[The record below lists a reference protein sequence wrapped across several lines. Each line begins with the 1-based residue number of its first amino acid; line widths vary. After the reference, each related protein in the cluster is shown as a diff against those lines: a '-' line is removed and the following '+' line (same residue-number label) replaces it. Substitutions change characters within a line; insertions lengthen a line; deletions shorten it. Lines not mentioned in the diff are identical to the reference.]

1 VGKAL
6 VMKMKRI
13 ISLLVLIATVLT
25 FSACAK
31 ISDAEENNVD
41 ANEGL
46 ASVDDVHA
54 GKAEK
59 KDTSKNIL
67 VMGHDRAARLTDVI
81 MLVNFDTASGKMTIT
96 QLPRDTYMEYGGSY
110 YKINGLYNRCIGAA
124 KEEGSD
130 NSELDGLLKAKNTLS
145 KALGIRIHHAAV
157 MDLDGFASIVDAV
170 GGVYMYVP
178 YSMFYQDPEQGLY
191 ISLLEG
197 YQTLTGAKAEQF
209 VRFRSGYIQ
218 ADIARGDAQKMFM
231 TAFVE
236 AVKKNISVTNVA
248 GIAETVLQNV
258 KTDMSLSQ
266 IVEMG
271 KAFLKVELSGITMMT
286 LPGEGCTS
294 SGGASFYIMN
304 KACMVEILAESYNTF
319 EEEYTE
325 ASFDAEGV
333 FCNEGDSRMQSV
345 YDKSADEIR
354 FEKHNAQDVSDKD
367 IPVQLK

>member
-1 VGKAL
+1 
-6 VMKMKRI
+6 MKMKRI
-13 ISLLVLIATVLT
+13 ISVILLITTVFAL
-25 FSACAK
+25 SACAK
-31 ISDAEENNVD
+31 ISDVKGNNEEV
-41 ANEGL
+41 NEGL
-46 ASVDDVHA
+46 ASGDDVHA
-54 GKAEK
+54 GKTEK
-59 KDTSKNIL
+59 KETSKNIL
-67 VMGHDRAARLTDVI
+67 VLGHDRAARLTDVM
-81 MLVNFDTASGKMTIT
+81 MLVNFDTQSGKMTIT

-124 KEEGSD
+124 RDEGSED
-130 NSELDGLLKAKNTLS
+130 SEFDGLIKAKNTLS
-145 KALGIRIHHAAV
+145 KALGIKIHHAAV
-157 MDLDGFASIVDAV
+157 MDLDGFSQIVDSV

-178 YSMFYQDPEQGLY
+178 YSMFYQDPEQNLY

-236 AVKKNISVTNVA
+236 AVKNNISVTNVA
-248 GIAETVLQNV
+248 GIAETILQNV

-271 KAFLKVELSGITMMT
+271 KAFLNVELSGITMMT

-294 SGGASFYIMN
+294 SSGASFYVMN

-319 EEEYTE
+319 EEEYT
-325 ASFDAEGV
+325 ADSFDEEGV
-333 FCNEGDSRMQSV
+333 FCNEGDSRMQGV
-345 YDKSADEIR
+345 YDKSAEDIR

-367 IPVQLK
+367 IPIQLK